1 LNKLAEIENQELRS
15 DLTQF
20 APGDTVKVFFRI
32 HEGKKEKVQAFQ
44 GICIKMKGSGS
55 NRSFTLR
62 KISQGIGIE
71 RIFPLHS
78 PVIEKIEVVRY
89 GKVRRAKLYY
99 LREKVGKKR
108 QVKERI
114 LSKKEK
120 AAKKAAKAE
129 AQKTRQAAEVP
140 LKEPQTETPPDKPA
154 VEDPAKEDQNGKPVS
169 GPRGVEEG

>member
-1 LNKLAEIENQELRS
+1 MNKLVEIEKQELRS

-20 APGDTVKVFFRI
+20 GPGDTVKVFFRI

-62 KISQGIGIE
+62 KISQGVGIE

-78 PVIEKIEVVRY
+78 PVIDKIEVVRY

-120 AAKKAAKAE
+120 AAKKTTKVE
-129 AQKTRQAAEVP
+129 DRETKQAAEVP
-140 LKEPQTETPPDKPA
+140 AEEPQLETPSDEPA
-154 VEDPAKEDQNGKPVS
+154 IKDPAKEDQNGKPVS